1 MSDSARLLDIL
12 DYWHKVEFFIPF
24 DLDQVLGTR
33 DDWSTK
39 WLIERELPADPS
51 SLWRVAV
58 PQDRVLSGFKLYL
71 GVFEMEAIEKF
82 AQTLPMPVGVDAF
95 DEAERTELDGRSC
108 IASVSLN
115 AHGEP
120 IFEAVSVST
129 APWALGQA
137 TRHGLAALSAGAFA
151 EARERLGERLQN
163 FQSARLRERFSDDDG
178 DSPLPLSKEELLEL
192 LRLFVDWC
200 GYEPTGDQPVALMQ
214 VLTTRAKKNTED
226 VGAIDA
232 SAREPADAADD
243 IDDDDTVVEQAPAID
258 ILNSFYIED
267 IERGMASVR
276 DGDIPVTLRA
286 YLTPLDDAQ
295 RVDLYTPHGRQ
306 AIVDALHPR
315 RFNAGHWLEDAS
327 RKMSLMQ
334 QFAINAALG
343 ALEQDGLFSVN
354 GPPGTGK
361 TTLLR
366 DVICE
371 NVVRR
376 ARLLAALPKAG
387 DALASVATEVQFADK
402 TVKIRALLPELTGF
416 EMVVASSNNAAVENI
431 SNDLPKRKQLGQA
444 WRDMSHLQPVAH
456 KIAAQTDEGKFAK
469 LEPGDVPWGLISCVL
484 GRAQNRRRFAE
495 RFYFGELP
503 EHLRDD
509 SAAPCHIRDW
519 VARYTGV
526 NFDNAKRAFLKLDDA
541 VRTAIEERARYAD
554 LHAELSAMTESE
566 FTRQAQS
573 NVDAAEASER
583 DAAAATRIADDDL
596 RAQEARLTELQED
609 ERLIDRSAPGR
620 LARLF
625 RTGTA
630 RRHAVDV
637 GENAQAQREI
647 RGGLSNRRKL
657 AKDRESQL
665 RQSRAEL
672 DRARTVLD
680 ETRAVWTRKHAAL
693 SQFQERFASI
703 PMPAS
708 LDALETDEVQ
718 MSGMWQDE
726 GFAHLRS
733 QLFAAGL
740 MLHQAWLAD
749 VARKNGP
756 GFGGNLFAINRLL
769 IGKWPDNPAHVP
781 LIWQSLFM
789 IVPVV
794 STTFASFARQFRHM
808 GPGSIGWLFIDEA
821 GQAVPQAAVG
831 ALWRAKRAMVV
842 GDPLQIEPVFT
853 VPTRLIDA
861 LAQSSPHTASGE
873 CSPARTSVQRLA
885 DDANPYGTRVSVDGE
900 RPLWIGSPLRVHRRC
915 ADPMFSIANRIA
927 YQGKMVFGLDTRDP
941 PGDAPG
947 FGKSAWVDVRGKTE
961 RKQVV
966 PRQIELV
973 VELVAKSYAKDRS
986 LPPLYVIS
994 PFKAVK
1000 DELRRRLLEIDW
1012 QGMTGERG
1020 PSRKAWSKWCADRVG
1035 TVHTFQGKEE
1045 KIVVFVL
1052 GADRDGRGA
1061 AVWAASKPNL
1071 LNVALTRAQHRIYVI
1086 GDAGLWGGLPHFDAA
1101 LPLLEGTTA
1110 EAWLDRLDVA

>member
-1 MSDSARLLDIL
+1 
-12 DYWHKVEFFIPF
+12 
-24 DLDQVLGTR
+24 
-33 DDWSTK
+33 
-39 WLIERELPADPS
+39 
-51 SLWRVAV
+51 
-58 PQDRVLSGFKLYL
+58 
-71 GVFEMEAIEKF
+71 
-82 AQTLPMPVGVDAF
+82 
-95 DEAERTELDGRSC
+95 
-108 IASVSLN
+108 
-115 AHGEP
+115 
-120 IFEAVSVST
+120 
-129 APWALGQA
+129 
-137 TRHGLAALSAGAFA
+137 
-151 EARERLGERLQN
+151 
-163 FQSARLRERFSDDDG
+163 
-178 DSPLPLSKEELLEL
+178 
-192 LRLFVDWC
+192 
-200 GYEPTGDQPVALMQ
+200 MQ
-214 VLTTRAKKNTED
+214 VLTTRAKKNAND
-226 VGAIDA
+226 VGSIDA
-232 SAREPADAADD
+232 STREPADAAED
-243 IDDDDTVVEQAPAID
+243 IDDDETDDEQTPAID

-267 IERGMASVR
+267 IERCMTSVR
-276 DGDIPVTLRA
+276 NGEIPVTLRA

-295 RVDLYTPHGRQ
+295 RVDLYTPRGRQ

-376 ARLLAALPKAG
+376 ARLLAALPKAA
-387 DALASVATEVQFADK
+387 DALASAVTEVQFPGMK
-402 TVKIRALLPELTGF
+402 ETVKIRALLPELTGF

-444 WRDMSHLQPVAH
+444 WRDMSYLQPVAH

-519 VARYTGV
+519 VARYKGV

-554 LHAELSAMTESE
+554 LHAELSATTESE

-573 NVDAAEASER
+573 NVEAAEAGVR
-583 DAAAATRIADDDL
+583 DAAASSRIADDDL
-596 RAQEARLTELQED
+596 REQEARLTELQED
-609 ERLIDRSAPGR
+609 ERLIDRSAPGV

-630 RRHAVDV
+630 RRHAADV
-637 GENAQAQREI
+637 VANAQAQREI
-647 RGGLSNRRKL
+647 RGGLSDRRKH
-657 AKDRESQL
+657 AQERESHL

-680 ETRAVWTRKHAAL
+680 ETRATWTRKRATL
-693 SQFQERFASI
+693 SQFQERFADT
-703 PMPAS
+703 PLPAS
-708 LDALETDEVQ
+708 LDALETDDVQ
-718 MSGMWQDE
+718 MRGMWQDE
-726 GFAHLRS
+726 GFARLRS

-740 MLHQAWLAD
+740 MLHQAWLAE
-749 VARKNGP
+749 VARKGGGS
-756 GFGGNLFAINRLL
+756 GFGANLLAISKLL
-769 IGKWPDNPAHVP
+769 NGKWPDNPAHVP

-861 LAQSSPHTASGE
+861 LAQSSPHTASGDY
-873 CSPARTSVQRLA
+873 SPARTSVQRLA
-885 DDANPYGTRVSVDGE
+885 DDANPYGTLVSVDAE

-973 VELVAKSYAKDRS
+973 VELVAKAYAKDRS

-1012 QGMTGERG
+1012 QAMTGGRG

-1101 LPLLEGTTA
+1101 LPLLDRTTA
-1110 EAWLDRLDVA
+1110 EAWLDKLDVA